1 MWQYHPSPR
10 LTWSHTKRVP
20 CGMVSPGVKENPR
33 STSRLP
39 QCCRTLPSKPT
50 SVLSHKEYWE
60 NLWDSTTRD
69 QVETE
74 EMRGFYSNQCSDL
87 CRPQSCLQWLQS
99 RDPSQWLCPSAEL
112 RQWPIWPGSSIL
124 AVMPDMDPQSTDLTH
139 QGAHPTAP
147 PKEGSK
153 VAALSNC

>member
-10 LTWSHTKRVP
+10 LTWIHNKRVP

-33 STSRLP
+33 WTSRLP

-60 NLWDSTTRD
+60 NLWGSTTRD
-69 QVETE
+69 QIETE
-74 EMRGFYSNQCSDL
+74 EMRGSYSNQCSDL
-87 CRPQSCLQWLQS
+87 CRPQSCLQWLWS

-112 RQWPIWPGSSIL
+112 RQWPYLAWEFDFGSYAWYGSPVNRPYSPGSPSYCSTEGG
-124 AVMPDMDPQSTDLTH
+124 MQSCS
-139 QGAHPTAP
+139 P
-147 PKEGSK
+147 S
-153 VAALSNC
+153 